1 MIYDMAGFV
10 LWFFHGVACR
20 CRSVV
25 KQQYGWTFFWVAR
38 IVSSNSSSVRVGELV
53 ALGFLM
59 DRRICRQDE
68 WEERGW
74 GFIVD
79 LVGRSDRWC
88 LSAFHIWT
96 TILPIS
102 EKGCSFVIIICRD
115 WRRAVLCCH
124 GRFGVATGLLSLSGD
139 AGFSI
144 LAELGGSFVF
154 TNKSKR
160 SPSTPPSRE

>member
-1 MIYDMAGFV
+1 MDATVTERMTV
-10 LWFFHGVACR
+10 L
-20 CRSVV
+20 
-25 KQQYGWTFFWVAR
+25 
-38 IVSSNSSSVRVGELV
+38 
-53 ALGFLM
+53 
-59 DRRICRQDE
+59 
-68 WEERGW
+68 
-74 GFIVD
+74 D

-154 TNKSKR
+154 PTLRTKAKDR
-160 SPSTPPSRE
+160 PLTPPSRE